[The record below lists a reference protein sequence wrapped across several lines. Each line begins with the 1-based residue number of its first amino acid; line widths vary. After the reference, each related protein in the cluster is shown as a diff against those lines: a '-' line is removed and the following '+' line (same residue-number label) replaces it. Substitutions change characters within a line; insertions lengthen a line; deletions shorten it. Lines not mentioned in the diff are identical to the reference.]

1 MRLTIGVWQ
10 LGLSGFEADDILCN
24 DFGVVCELVGTKSFT
39 LAFNLGTQRDHVLR
53 LVAGLKH
60 LSQTSHFSQP
70 VKDEGKKVNH
80 FVCLDDI
87 RISMSPRDA
96 FFATKRKVSIRDS
109 LGEICGEL
117 VCPYPPGIPALIP
130 GEIITAEALNYLLEI
145 RSKGAVITG
154 AADFSLSSF
163 VVCVT

>member
-1 MRLTIGVWQ
+1 
-10 LGLSGFEADDILCN
+10 
-24 DFGVVCELVGTKSFT
+24 
-39 LAFNLGTQRDHVLR
+39 
-53 LVAGLKH
+53 
-60 LSQTSHFSQP
+60 
-70 VKDEGKKVNH
+70 
-80 FVCLDDI
+80 
-87 RISMSPRDA
+87 MSPREA

-117 VCPYPPGIPALIP
+117 VCSYPPGIPVLIP